1 MIGKSEFFLSL
12 TIICPLIFMQTKLG
26 HFPINEGL
34 TISLVYYNL
43 SSLSFALFT
52 ACNAQKINL
61 DIRRGFGE
69 TRSRAGDSRW
79 MARHRDLRP
88 RADMPNQDT
97 GPRLVIDP
105 VPGSTHFRWRLE
117 DGGKTLATGVELH
130 PDGFS
135 ATDGAAKS
143 ALMILHTLSSSYTRL
158 CRQIRDAPQPGE
170 VAETSAEVPE
180 VLTCAEGSLITDEEV
195 EAPPDAEVKATD
207 PNTVA
212 YMLGKTMRSVEQ
224 SEDEILFK
232 ATTGEVFRMYHG
244 QDCCE
249 HVEIED
255 IAGDLGDLVGSPLTM
270 SEEISSEPPDGHVP
284 NEESETWTFYKFAT
298 VKGFVTIRWYGSSNG
313 YYSESVDF
321 MRIEDGSSAE
331 TEVSEQSGL
340 EATP

>member
-1 MIGKSEFFLSL
+1 MIGKSEFFLLL

-43 SSLSFALFT
+43 SSLSFAPFT

-69 TRSRAGDSRW
+69 TRSRAGGSRW

-158 CRQIRDAPQPGE
+158 CRQIRDAPKPDESTCSDGE
-170 VAETSAEVPE
+170 MSE
-180 VLTCAEGSLITDEEV
+180 VLCSDGDGEAPKENDEEDAELEEKGHQMRALLGIELPDDESEEELSERARLDAEV
-195 EAPPDAEVKATD
+195 EAPDDAEA
-207 PNTVA
+207 
-212 YMLGKTMRSVEQ
+212 EQ
-224 SEDEILFK
+224 SHDLIEQAQLDE
-232 ATTGEVFRMYHG
+232 A
-244 QDCCE
+244 
-249 HVEIED
+249 
-255 IAGDLGDLVGSPLTM
+255 
-270 SEEISSEPPDGHVP
+270 SS
-284 NEESETWTFYKFAT
+284 
-298 VKGFVTIRWYGSSNG
+298 
-313 YYSESVDF
+313 
-321 MRIEDGSSAE
+321 
-331 TEVSEQSGL
+331 
-340 EATP
+340 